1 MKELKVIISNE
12 PYSVKVPKGLRMLVR
27 RCCNAVVHMENLSG
41 AAEIFVTFTDNAG
54 LETLNEQYLQSDEV
68 AGVLTLPSGANGD
81 YSRDRLTNAKILG
94 NVIISLE
101 KAALRSELFGR
112 SLQKEVGYLT
122 AHGVLGLFG
131 YRYAQDLD
139 KMKMREKE
147 TQIMEEIGLPIAS
160 SYLERKTIEVNA

>member
-12 PYSVKVPKGLRMLVR
+12 PHSVKVPKGFRMLVR
-27 RCCNAVVHMENLSG
+27 RCCNAIVNMENLSG
-41 AAEIFVTFTDNAG
+41 TAEIFVIFTDNAG
-54 LETLNEQYLQSDEV
+54 LEMLNEQYVHSDEV

-81 YSRDRLTNAKILG
+81 YYRDRLTDTQILG

-139 KMKMREKE
+139 KMRMREKE
-147 TQIMEEIGLPIAS
+147 NHIMEEIGLPIAS
-160 SYLERKTIEVNA
+160 SYLERKTVEVKA